1 MRAQSWVNVQVVR
14 NVLVPAA
21 NRCRP
26 VTLYLWKASSIGTM
40 DSRGEL
46 YRFGPFELDPE
57 AGELKRAGLVLRLPP
72 QPLRILFL
80 LVSRAG
86 EMVTREEI
94 QQAIWGSETFVD
106 FDHGINSAIRNIRYV
121 LGDTA
126 EASRYVRTTPR
137 RGYTFIAPVE
147 RLARPG
153 PAPAN
158 EEVEEQSP
166 EEPVLPQAQSALRS
180 WAIAAALIVA
190 VVALGAIVAR
200 LHGGV
205 FSSAAKGR
213 DVAVLP
219 FRWIGPPVPGLDAR
233 MFDEEVTARIAGL
246 PARHVRIVEGDP
258 ARADVSIEGVIRSVD
273 GNVRVIV
280 SAIDRRSHAQLWS
293 DTIER
298 PADREDGIPLE
309 VAHRTMVE
317 LARRFLPRP
326 RYEPLLLTKVRRPAL
341 ERYRQA
347 RGERRVPS
355 SDINRIRANYEA
367 VIREEPRFA
376 EAWSGL
382 SELWSVL
389 ALAGPA
395 NDQDRAA
402 GETRRT
408 ALRALALQPR
418 NAEALASLGVIAAQV
433 DFNFPAAEELFR
445 RAAAAD
451 PEYVEAHFDL
461 AIVLAMR
468 GRGEES
474 LRSFTVA
481 RQLDPITYDL
491 APTHPLLY
499 MHARRFEDARAH
511 YREILAVHPESRPAQ
526 WGLMATQIALR
537 QWDEAIR
544 LARTIEGPSTAGPVP
559 ATAAGFLQVYR
570 RLAPAVEQ
578 GRRDR
583 IHNEY
588 LVATYYAQAGD
599 ADHAFEALERAV
611 AIRSPLLGYLRVDPR
626 LDNLRRDARFTRLL
640 VKSRLMP
647 AAAPQLAAR

>member
-1 MRAQSWVNVQVVR
+1 
-14 NVLVPAA
+14 
-21 NRCRP
+21 
-26 VTLYLWKASSIGTM
+26 M
-40 DSRGEL
+40 DSCGEL
-46 YRFGPFELDPE
+46 FRFGPFELHPE
-57 AGELKRAGLVLRLPP
+57 SGELKRAGLVLRLPP
-72 QPLRILFL
+72 QPSRILLL

-106 FDHGINSAIRNIRYV
+106 FDHGINSAIRNIRFV

-126 EASRYVRTTPR
+126 EASRYVRTTAR
-137 RGYTFIAPVE
+137 RGYMFIAPVE

-153 PAPAN
+153 PAPA
-158 EEVEEQSP
+158 EEQEDVQELPPSP
-166 EEPVLPQAQSALRS
+166 LPRHNGLRG

-190 VVALGAIVAR
+190 MAALGAIVVR
-200 LHGGV
+200 LHAGGLALG
-205 FSSAAKGR
+205 SAAEGR

-233 MFDEEVTARIAGL
+233 MFAEEVTARIAGL

-258 ARADVSIEGVIRSVD
+258 ARAEVSIQGVIRSVD

-280 SAIDRRSHAQLWS
+280 SAIDTESHAQLWS

-298 PADREDGIPLE
+298 PADRGDGIPLE

-326 RYEPLLLTKVRRPAL
+326 RYEPLLLTKVRQSAL
-341 ERYRQA
+341 VRYRQA
-347 RGERRVPS
+347 RGDRNAAQSADVG
-355 SDINRIRANYEA
+355 RIRANYEA
-367 VIREEPRFA
+367 ALREEPRFA

-382 SELWSVL
+382 SELWAVL

-395 NDQDRAA
+395 NEQAHA
-402 GETRRT
+402 TSEARRT
-408 ALRALALQPR
+408 AMRALALQPR
-418 NAEALASLGVIAAQV
+418 NAEALLSLGAMAAQV
-433 DFNFPAAEELFR
+433 DFNFAAAEELYR
-445 RAAAAD
+445 RATAAD
-451 PEYVEAHFDL
+451 PEYVTAHFDL
-461 AIVLAMR
+461 AVVLAMR

-481 RQLDPITYDL
+481 RQLDPIGFDL

-526 WGLMATQIALR
+526 WGLMATQIKLK

-544 LARTIEGPSTAGPVP
+544 LARTIEGPVQNAPAVP

-570 RLAPAVEQ
+570 RLAPAIEQ

-583 IHNEY
+583 VHNEY

-599 ADHAFEALERAV
+599 TDRAFEALERA
-611 AIRSPLLGYLRVDPR
+611 AANRSPLLGYLRVDPR

-640 VKSRLMP
+640 VKTRL
-647 AAAPQLAAR
+647 AAPVPPQLVNR